1 MGPSEAQ
8 GVIESLRQGIPPDGY
23 VNHFTVGRKSEI
35 DFLINRL
42 KDQSHGALLLKANY
56 GSGKTHL
63 LRFIR
68 EAARREGY
76 AVSLVAL
83 DAKSA
88 IRFNRM
94 DQILGAICR
103 SIEIPGENKLKGIR
117 TFLNYI
123 CLNIDKARRS
133 QNNPFWKELTNNWRW
148 SFSQELDSKGLYV
161 ALRAWSTGD
170 RQAQDLVEDWLLQP
184 WTYTSQ
190 RKRLYVTLVEKL
202 RGFFR
207 DPRPQWIFYD
217 QGVFQFS
224 LQGYSQSW
232 AVLRDIHKLSLASGL
247 KGFIV
252 LFDEFED
259 IIHNLNRV
267 NHQEAA
273 FWNLFDFY
281 AGREFPGMSFFAVTP
296 DFVQKSKRLL
306 QEKGRWDYDYGMFD
320 TLPTFEMSPL
330 SEDDLQQLAIK
341 MLEVHGNAYDW
352 EPDLR
357 MKMADLKAIVRNASS
372 IKVQDRARHT
382 IRKIVQFLDDLLE
395 DSM

>member
-8 GVIESLRQGIPPDGY
+8 RVIESLRKGIPPDGY
-23 VNHFTVGRKSEI
+23 VNHFTVGRQSEI
-35 DFLINRL
+35 DFLRNRL
-42 KDQSHGALLLKANY
+42 KQQSNGALLLKANY

-63 LRFIR
+63 LRFVR
-68 EAARREGY
+68 EAALREGY
-76 AVSLVAL
+76 VVSLIAL

-103 SIEIPGENKLKGIR
+103 SIEIPGQDKSKGIR
-117 TFLNYI
+117 SFFNHI
-123 CLNIDKARRS
+123 CLNIEQARRS
-133 QNNPFWKELTNNWRW
+133 SNKSFWRDLTNNWQW
-148 SFSQELDSKGLYV
+148 SFSQILDSKGFYV
-161 ALRAWSTGD
+161 ALRAWSTGV
-170 RQAQDLVEDWLLQP
+170 RHAQDLVEDWLLQP

-190 RKRLYVTLVEKL
+190 RRRLYISLVEHL

-217 QGVFQFS
+217 QGVFQFA

-232 AVLRDIHKLSLASGL
+232 AVLRDIQKLSLASGL

-259 IIHNLNRV
+259 VIHNLNRV

-306 QEKGRWDYDYGMFD
+306 QEKGRWDYDYRMFD

-341 MLEVHGNAYDW
+341 ILEVHGNAYDW
-352 EPDLR
+352 EPDLA
-357 MKMADLKAIVRNASS
+357 MKMTDLKTIVRKTSS
-372 IKVQDRARHT
+372 IQVQDRARHT
-382 IRKIVQFLDDLLE
+382 IRKIVQFLDDLIE
-395 DSM
+395 DTM